1 MKCDVGLIDNG
12 LNLNYFAD
20 VNHVKRNI
28 SIDYNGTFFEGES
41 TKWLTHG
48 SICAAII
55 KKYAPNSELTCI
67 NLKPREGEIS
77 VQQLVLALET
87 LISMN
92 IKLINISMGFVS
104 KCENIS
110 LKQVIHRAFEKQC
123 LIIASGNNFGVRSFP
138 ACYNTVIGVVQ
149 TPKIQINST
158 NWNIVDSRVTG
169 IDFSV
174 CGSHELVK
182 SDLLLYETPNAS
194 SFSACVMTANIFN
207 ILQFETCMPNVLE
220 MKSKLKKM
228 TFCD

>member
-1 MKCDVGLIDNG
+1 MKYDVGLIDNG

-28 SIDYNGTFFEGES
+28 SIDYNGMLFEGES

-67 NLKPREGEIS
+67 NLKPHEGKIS
-77 VQQLVLALET
+77 IQQLVFALET
-87 LISMN
+87 LINMD

-104 KCENIS
+104 QCENIS
-110 LKQVIHRAFEKQC
+110 LKQVINRAFEKQC
-123 LIIASGNNFGVRSFP
+123 LIIASGNNFGIRSFP

-149 TPKIQINST
+149 TPKIQLNCTKWSV
-158 NWNIVDSRVTG
+158 VDSKATG

-174 CGSHELVK
+174 NGSHELVK

-207 ILQFETCMPNVLE
+207 ILQEELHIFDVLE
-220 MKSKLKKM
+220 MKSKLKKLI
-228 TFCD
+228 TSD